1 MFRIIFWSVFLPLRV
16 LVFIYFRLR
25 SLSKTKHLEISI
37 RSDFSETPLAT
48 GIWTY
53 LKPAKDRF
61 YLFVLELH
69 SILIAVK
76 NNRLKIENIAVTFE
90 SNNLGWAQAWEIR
103 SLLASLRTEGVRI
116 DGYLLAEDKISLF
129 MASACERIFCPESLS
144 FDLSSFTSE
153 SIFLSSFLGKVGVRP
168 QFLSV
173 GEFKSAAEIFTR
185 KNMSPAARKQTE
197 DLLQDIERTFFEALK
212 EKAPTILTQKKP
224 AILSANEAVQLNFID
239 KLCALTEFREEIER
253 DGKNLLPFEKA
264 THKLARKQFRF
275 FPLKKLKR
283 IAIVVAEGNIIEAT
297 EPRPG
302 SINFNDYRDVA
313 HTLSE
318 EKPDG
323 VLLRVNSPGGSA
335 TVSQLLWREWMLAT
349 KRILPEREKDGDADN
364 DVEPTK
370 PTPVFVSQGNV
381 AASGGYYLSTLGAQI
396 FSTPVSITG
405 SIGVVGGK
413 FNVSPLLK
421 KWGVDIDRAPKKN
434 SAPFF
439 SNFADFAPEQKKAIE
454 RNMLAIYD
462 QFVRD
467 VALGRGKKK
476 EEILPL
482 ASGHVYSGIHAKRI
496 ALADS
501 LGGLTHALA
510 ALKAE
515 MGVKEKTPVE
525 LVFLPVIRE
534 TLFSRVKLP
543 FGLSKLLT
551 FSGMTRPG
559 VYALDLRFLS
569 Y

>member
-1 MFRIIFWSVFLPLRV
+1 MFRIIFWTVFLPLRA

-25 SLSKTKHLEISI
+25 SLSQTKHLEISI
-37 RSDFSETPLAT
+37 RSDFSETPLST
-48 GIWTY
+48 GIWAY

-69 SILIAVK
+69 GVLVAVK
-76 NNRLKIENIAVTFE
+76 NKRLKIENIAVTFE
-90 SNNLGWAQAWEIR
+90 SNSLGWAQAWEVR
-103 SLLASLRTEGVRI
+103 SLLSSLRAEGVRI

-144 FDLSSFTSE
+144 FDLSPFTSE
-153 SIFLSSFLGKVGVRP
+153 SIFLSSFLSKVGVRP
-168 QFLSV
+168 QFFSV

-197 DLLQDIERTFFEALK
+197 DLLQDIERTFFEALQ
-212 EKAPTILTQKKP
+212 EKAPTTRLQKKST
-224 AILSANEAVQLNFID
+224 ILSANDAVQFNLID
-239 KLCALTEFREEIER
+239 KLCALTEFREEMER
-253 DGKNLLPFEKA
+253 DGKSLLPFEKA
-264 THKLARKQFRF
+264 TRRLSRKQFRL

-283 IAIVVAEGNIIEAT
+283 IAVVVAEGNIIEAT

-313 HTLSE
+313 RTLSE

-349 KRILPEREKDGDADN
+349 QRILPEREEDADK
-364 DVEPTK
+364 DTEPTK

-381 AASGGYYLSTLGAQI
+381 AASGGYYLSALGTQI

-439 SNFADFAPEQKKAIE
+439 SSFADFAPEQKKAIE
-454 RNMLAIYD
+454 RSMLTIYD

-551 FSGMTRPG
+551 FSGMARPG

-569 Y
+569 H